1 MSKAKKTA
9 QSIMEMADGAFLE
22 RVNYEMEK
30 VVDNIL
36 DPNTKATKTRKITVT
51 IELTPDD
58 DRGKIDVSVTAKS
71 TLAPTNPVGTSLAF
85 VGGENGEA
93 VLAEMTPQIPGQMY
107 IDGSVQEEPKIIK
120 LAANGGR

>member
-1 MSKAKKTA
+1 MAKTT
-9 QSIMEMADGAFLE
+9 QSIMEMAGGAFLE

-85 VGGENGEA
+85 VSDSNGEA
-93 VLAEMTPQIPGQMY
+93 MLAEMTPQIPGQMY
-107 IDGSVQEEPKIIK
+107 IDGSVQEEPKILK
-120 LAANGGR
+120 LYGNGGN